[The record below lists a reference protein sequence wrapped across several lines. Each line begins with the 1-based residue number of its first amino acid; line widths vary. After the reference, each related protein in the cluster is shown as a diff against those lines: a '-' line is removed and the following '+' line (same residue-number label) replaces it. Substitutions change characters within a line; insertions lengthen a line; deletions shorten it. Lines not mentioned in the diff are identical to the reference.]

1 MPSQL
6 SQEEMIA
13 QIKGLCQEDVRLKAA
28 LMYGSFAKG
37 EGDAYSDIEFY
48 LFFADEVFQT
58 IQIDAWVAQVSPV
71 ALLLT
76 NEFGTSVAI
85 FENGV
90 RGEFHFEPASRMA
103 QIRDWPAVPNV
114 SSPHATLVLD
124 RTGELAGH
132 LTYWHDKPFE
142 GLEPDSL
149 QTVYD
154 RLLNWLLLGLNV
166 LERGERVRAF
176 DTLHHI
182 HRHML
187 WLARAAEGAAQH
199 WPTPSRG
206 LEQDLPTHMRFAACT
221 GGLER
226 LEAVYAACWLW
237 TKELVAWL
245 RLEPREGVVRGL
257 EARFTALSPR

>member
-1 MPSQL
+1 ML
-6 SQEEMIA
+6 QERMIA
-13 QIKGLCQEDVRLKAA
+13 RVRQLCREDARLKAA

-37 EGDAYSDIEFY
+37 EGDAHSDIEFY
-48 LFFADEVFQT
+48 LFFADEAFETVQLE
-58 IQIDAWVAQVSPV
+58 AWAARVSPV
-71 ALLLT
+71 ALFLT

-90 RGEFHFEPASRMA
+90 RGEFHFEPAANMSR
-103 QIRDWPAVPNV
+103 IREWPAVPNIAA
-114 SSPHATLVLD
+114 PHATLVLD

-132 LTYWHDKPFE
+132 LAHWHDKPFE
-142 GLEPDSL
+142 GLRGTHL

-176 DTLHHI
+176 DTLHHV

-199 WPTPSRG
+199 WLTPSRG
-206 LEQDLPTHMRFAACT
+206 LEGDSEEIYTRFAACT
-221 GGLER
+221 GGLSE
-226 LEAVYAACWLW
+226 LEAVYASCWLW
-237 TKELVAWL
+237 TKELVERL
-245 RLEPREGVVRGL
+245 GLEPRGAVVREL
-257 EARFTALSPR
+257 QARLTALAPR

>member
-1 MPSQL
+1 
-6 SQEEMIA
+6 
-13 QIKGLCQEDVRLKAA
+13 
-28 LMYGSFAKG
+28 MYGSFAKG

-114 SSPHATLVLD
+114 SSPHATLVLN

-132 LTYWHDKPFE
+132 LAYWHDKPFK

-166 LERGERVRAF
+166 LERGRAGEGF
-176 DTLHHI
+176 RYAPPHPPSHAVAGAGGGRRGATLAYAVAG
-182 HRHML
+182 
-187 WLARAAEGAAQH
+187 ARAGPPNAHAFC
-199 WPTPSRG
+199 
-206 LEQDLPTHMRFAACT
+206 DLHR
-221 GGLER
+221 
-226 LEAVYAACWLW
+226 W
-237 TKELVAWL
+237 
-245 RLEPREGVVRGL
+245 
-257 EARFTALSPR
+257 S

>member
-1 MPSQL
+1 ML
-6 SQEEMIA
+6 QERMIERV
-13 QIKGLCQEDVRLKAA
+13 KRLCQEDARLEAA

-48 LFFADEVFQT
+48 LFFADDVFKNV
-58 IQIDAWVAQVSPV
+58 QIESWVAQVSPV
-71 ALLLT
+71 ALILT
-76 NEFGTSVAI
+76 NEFGTDVAI

-103 QIRDWPAVPNV
+103 QIREWPAVPTI

-132 LTYWHDKPFE
+132 LAYWHEKPFE
-142 GLEPDSL
+142 GLEPESL

-176 DTLHHI
+176 DTLHHV
-182 HRHML
+182 HRHTL
-187 WLARAAEGAAQH
+187 WLARAAEGATRH
-199 WPTPSRG
+199 WLTPSRG
-206 LEQDLPTHMRFAACT
+206 LEQDLPTHARFNACT
-221 GGLER
+221 GGLEE
-226 LEAVYAACWLW
+226 LEAVYAACWVW
-237 TKELVAWL
+237 TKELVEGL
-245 RLEPREGVVRGL
+245 GLEPRGVVRGL
-257 EARFTALSPR
+257 EARFSALSHR